1 MFLDSWDYTI
11 NHNENEDENR
21 SHRHDINRP
30 RLKHGHKIVNIESI
44 LLSWWFYVLSNT
56 PKQHS

>member
-30 RLKHGHKIVNIESI
+30 RLKHGHKNSKYRKYLIIMM
-44 LLSWWFYVLSNT
+44 VLCI
-56 PKQHS
+56 KQHT